1 MPRQAITMMSWLIT
15 AWHVAY
21 DIKIY
26 GYPSLSMCVCVCEW
40 WWAWPKRPL
49 AHNPFDA
56 PNEKVK

>member
-26 GYPSLSMCVCVCEW
+26 GYTSLSVCVCVCDGLGQS
-40 WWAWPKRPL
+40 AHSRTILSMLQMKR
-49 AHNPFDA
+49 
-56 PNEKVK
+56 